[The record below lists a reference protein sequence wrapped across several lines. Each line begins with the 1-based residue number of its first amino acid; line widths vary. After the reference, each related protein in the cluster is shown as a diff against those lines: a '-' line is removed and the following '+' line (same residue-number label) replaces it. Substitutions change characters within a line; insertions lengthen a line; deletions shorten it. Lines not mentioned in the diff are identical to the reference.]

1 MQYIGILWNTI
12 SELED
17 LVITDIN
24 EMATVTEAH
33 ELDLSSQYEDFVR
46 TIYEHDGIEEWKI
59 NKKLEGMRS
68 SNNQNVVIL
77 FIDVDDTQ
85 RVFNPNK
92 KKEVITNIET
102 LKRAI
107 RTKYSQ
113 LIPNYYF
120 DNVFHMTDN
129 EEEVYST
136 LYALKK
142 IRPEIFESYKETLS
156 TQEKGLV
163 RERKL

>member
-1 MQYIGILWNTI
+1 MKYIGILWNTI

-24 EMATVTEAH
+24 EMATVTEVH
-33 ELDLSSQYEDFVR
+33 ELDLSSQYENFVR
-46 TIYEHDGIEEWKI
+46 TIYEHDGIDKWKI
-59 NKKLEGMRS
+59 DKKLEGMNS

-77 FIDVDDTQ
+77 FIDVDDSE
-85 RVFNPNK
+85 RVFNSNK
-92 KKEVITNIET
+92 NKEVITNIEA
-102 LKRAI
+102 LKKYI

-136 LYALKK
+136 LYALQK
-142 IRPEIFESYKETLS
+142 IRPEIVESYKETL
-156 TQEKGLV
+156 TNEEKGLV
-163 RERKL
+163 RERKI